1 MPENPVLLVPLDGS
15 PLAESAVREA
25 AVLARA
31 LGAQVILLS
40 VVTPR
45 EDVIQSG
52 TMRIAVD
59 EIFAAE
65 RDRALAYLNDVASWP
80 LWSGVSPHVVV
91 EAGNTAETIV
101 DFAKSHH
108 VDRIV
113 MATHGRSGI
122 TRWVFGS
129 VAEKVLHAADRTVVL
144 VPAAGKLPS
153 LAGD

>member
-1 MPENPVLLVPLDGS
+1 MSSILVPLDGS
-15 PLAESAVREA
+15 PLAESALREA

-31 LGAQVILLS
+31 LSAEVILLS

-45 EDVIQSG
+45 DEVIQSG
-52 TMRIAVD
+52 TMRISID

-65 RDRALAYLNDVASWP
+65 RDRAFTYLKEVASRP
-80 LWSGVSPHVVV
+80 IWSGLTTRVAV
-91 EAGNTAETIV
+91 ESGNAAETIV
-101 DFAKSHH
+101 DFARSHG
-108 VDRIV
+108 VERIV

-144 VPAAGKLPS
+144 VRAA
-153 LAGD
+153 